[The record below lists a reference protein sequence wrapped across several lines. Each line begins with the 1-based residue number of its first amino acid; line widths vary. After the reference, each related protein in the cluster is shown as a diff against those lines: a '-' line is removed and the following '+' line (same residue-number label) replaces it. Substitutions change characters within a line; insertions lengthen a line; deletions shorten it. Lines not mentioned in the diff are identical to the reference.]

1 MVNFTKNKRILCS
14 IIAISTI
21 LVGCSDPVNR
31 KIEYDKQSYN
41 NMVALLHDQIR
52 KLAHNIDNVH
62 SMSDV
67 TVRDDAY
74 LSSIES
80 IKNVSRLRQI
90 AQREHDEYQEKIE
103 KLQKRNGNIR
113 EYRKEFILA
122 PSLSMQI
129 LFKMYISLTWKKE
142 FLTLK

>member
-80 IKNVSRLRQI
+80 IKNVSRLR
-90 AQREHDEYQEKIE
+90 
-103 KLQKRNGNIR
+103 
-113 EYRKEFILA
+113 
-122 PSLSMQI
+122 
-129 LFKMYISLTWKKE
+129 
-142 FLTLK
+142 